1 MLRFLI
7 RRGIQ
12 GLAIVAIV
20 ATLSFALIHLAP
32 GDPFSALAD
41 DARVSLEVRQRWLAA
56 YGFDRPLPEQYARYL
71 LHLVR
76 GDLGFSIT
84 FQRPVSEVLA
94 SALPNTLLLMGTAL
108 VASLAVGIT
117 LGVIQARREG
127 RAADRVIGASTVAI
141 GSLPD
146 FWLAIVLMLLL
157 AYWIPIFPVAGMID
171 VVSHDYLTLAGRVRD
186 RLVHLVL
193 PVATL
198 VLLSTASIARY
209 QRAALL
215 DVLHEEWM
223 RTARAKGLS
232 ERAAV
237 LRHAL
242 RNALAPVITLV
253 GLAFPSLL
261 GGAVFVESVYAWPG
275 MGSLAVHAVSTRDYS
290 LVMAIAIVGSV
301 LVVLGNILADVLH
314 AAADPRLRV
323 S

>member
-1 MLRFLI
+1 VLRFLI

-56 YGFDRPLPEQYARYL
+56 YGFVRPLPEQYARYL
-71 LHLVR
+71 LHLAR

-108 VASLAVGIT
+108 VASLAIGIA
-117 LGVIQARREG
+117 LGVLQARREG

-171 VVSHDYLTLAGRVRD
+171 VVSHDYFTLAGRIRD

-261 GGAVFVESVYAWPG
+261 GGAVFVASVYAWPG
-275 MGSLAVHAVSTRDYS
+275 MGSLAVHAVNTRDYS

-314 AAADPRLRV
+314 AVADPRLRI